1 MFGVRIFVWVCVVE
15 SRTPKYAPATT
26 SGIGISSHLKKYD
39 FVCLWFILLVCSRA
53 SFLGFA
59 IHAKEGE
66 KDFDRDLSDEGCTG
80 RPCHQGSG
88 GQVHTKE
95 GKKGSEGN
103 GARRLLPP
111 DQQGKR
117 GERPFGNS

>member
-1 MFGVRIFVWVCVVE
+1 MGLCGRIADAEIRACNHQRHRDFQPPE
-15 SRTPKYAPATT
+15 
-26 SGIGISSHLKKYD
+26 KYD
-39 FVCLWFILLVCSRA
+39 FVCLWFILLVCSRV

-66 KDFDRDLSDEGCTG
+66 KEFDWDLRDEGCTG
-80 RPCHQGSG
+80 RPCYQGSG

-103 GARRLLPP
+103 CARRLLPP